1 MANATGNLHFKEGR
15 VAQNK
20 VKEILCIYII
30 TYIYIPTYTNLH
42 RYNFHII
49 LIIFSLKS
57 LAIWEK
63 DIVLCMSPFHQG
75 TISQSRIKILK
86 MSHFFFKIF
95 ESFDS
100 ILKIFWIHFQPGQ
113 LLGKYKNQS
122 TWIFFPLSTS
132 VTILLFQ
139 YYKVMVFESI
149 KGSSGN

>member
-86 MSHFFFKIF
+86 MSHFFFKSLSLLTQFLRYSGFISSLDNF
-95 ESFDS
+95 LGS
-100 ILKIFWIHFQPGQ
+100 IKISQ
-113 LLGKYKNQS
+113 LGF
-122 TWIFFPLSTS
+122 FFP
-132 VTILLFQ
+132 
-139 YYKVMVFESI
+139 
-149 KGSSGN
+149 